1 MRATNGWI
9 LAGALV
15 AGLAGPATAQT
26 VSERLGVCTACHG
39 ASGTSATEGV
49 PSLGAQMPDYAVAQ
63 LYVFREKLRV
73 APPMND
79 MAAGLSDDDL
89 QALSAAIAKFPPP
102 KSAAATLSAAE
113 VAQGAELIGHYRC
126 NSCHGATLAGAGQI
140 PRLAGQRE
148 DYLLKS
154 LVGYKSNTRVGYNP
168 AMNEV
173 SQEVKSEDIPLLAK
187 FISQYR

>member
-1 MRATNGWI
+1 M
-9 LAGALV
+9 LV
-15 AGLAGPATAQT
+15 GVLIAELAGPATAQT
-26 VSERLGVCTACHG
+26 ISVRLGICMACHG
-39 ASGTSATEGV
+39 TSGTSATEGV
-49 PSLGAQMPDYAVAQ
+49 PSLGAQMTDYALAQ
-63 LYVFREKLRV
+63 LYVFREKQRV

-102 KSAAATLSAAE
+102 ESAAATLSAAE
-113 VAQGAELIGHYRC
+113 VAQAVELIGRYRC
-126 NSCHGATLAGAGQI
+126 NSCHGPTLTGAGQI

-154 LVGYKSNTRVGYNP
+154 LVGYKSNARVGYNP

>member
-1 MRATNGWI
+1 M
-9 LAGALV
+9 LAGALA

-26 VSERLGVCTACHG
+26 VSERLKVCTACHG
-39 ASGTSATEGV
+39 ASGTSAIQGV
-49 PSLGAQMPDYAVAQ
+49 PSLGAQMENYALAQ
-63 LYVFREKLRV
+63 LVVFREKQRV

-89 QALSAAIAKFPPP
+89 QALSAAIAQFPPP
-102 KSAAATLSAAE
+102 KAAAATLNEAE
-113 VAQGAELIGHYRC
+113 VAQAADLIGHYRC
-126 NSCHGATLAGAGQI
+126 NSCHGATLTGAGQI

-154 LVGYKSNTRVGYNP
+154 LVGYKTNTRIGYNP
-168 AMNEV
+168 AMNEA

-187 FISQYR
+187 FISQYH